1 MVNSVFNKNT
11 KCGGGNTVFGISN
24 NSSIVSRVHY
34 YVPKSVSY
42 ETTYDFNI
50 KIKYVNHIL
59 HRIFYHDYDFPLYSM
74 QNGYSI
80 ILKELAQLK
89 SDHGNGNDSVGNY
102 NVLLKNII
110 STFEAL
116 ESTFVNYIKRN
127 EIEYELP
134 HFIYEHIDL
143 LTQFIKYLYDEDIPD
158 QKIDK
163 INEELET
170 VLVNLYKNI
179 GEDLEHLLKLYSTGN
194 YTKLQEELTYEVYQ
208 DLSQALFKESY
219 EKSIGY
225 TNVYSALNRALEGL
239 YKSTLIEES
248 HKNEITQLKARL
260 KLAEN
265 PQSNILSVSSENPV
279 IAHIKPE
286 ILEYI
291 RLYGF
296 PEGAVFET
304 GKLAEI
310 SKKLDIK

>member
-1 MVNSVFNKNT
+1 MVNSVFKNT

-24 NSSIVSRVHY
+24 KLSIVSRVHY
-34 YVPKSVSY
+34 YVPKAVSY
-42 ETTYDFNI
+42 ETRYDFNI
-50 KIKYVNHIL
+50 KIKYINHIL
-59 HRIFYHDYDFPLYSM
+59 YRIFYHDYDFPLYSM

-80 ILKELAQLK
+80 ILKELTQIK
-89 SDHGNGNDSVGNY
+89 SDEGVDSIGNY

-134 HFIYEHIDL
+134 RFIYDHIDL
-143 LTQFIKYLYDEDIPD
+143 LTQFIEYLYDEDIPD
-158 QKIDK
+158 QNINK

-170 VLVNLYKNI
+170 VLVNLYKNV
-179 GEDLEHLLKLYSTGN
+179 GSDLERLLKLYSTGN
-194 YTKLQEELTYEVYQ
+194 YTKLQEELTYEVYNT
-208 DLSQALFKESY
+208 LSQSLFKESY
-219 EKSIGY
+219 DKSIGY
-225 TNVYSALNRALEGL
+225 TNVYSALNRSLEGL
-239 YKSTLIEES
+239 YKSTLLEET
-248 HKNEITQLKARL
+248 HKNEIADLKG
-260 KLAEN
+260 KLNLAKN
-265 PQSNILSVSSENPV
+265 PAGGLLSVTAQMEV
-279 IAHIKPE
+279 IAEVKPE

-310 SKKLDIK
+310 TKKMHK

>member
-1 MVNSVFNKNT
+1 MVNGLFNKNP

-24 NSSIVSRVHY
+24 HLSIVSRVHY
-34 YVPKSVSY
+34 YTPHIID
-42 ETTYDFNI
+42 EARYDFNI
-50 KIKYVNHIL
+50 KIKYINHIL
-59 HRIFYHDYDFPLYSM
+59 HRIFYHDYDFPIYSM

-80 ILKELAQLK
+80 ILKELAQIK
-89 SDHGNGNDSVGNY
+89 SDDGDGYGNDSVGNY

-116 ESTFVNYIKRN
+116 ESTFVKYIKRN

-143 LTQFIKYLYDEDIPD
+143 LTQFIKDLYDEDIPD

-170 VLVNLYKNI
+170 VLFNLYKNV
-179 GEDLEHLLKLYSTGN
+179 GSDLEHLLKLYSTGN
-194 YTKLQEELTYEVYQ
+194 YTKLQEELTYEVYNKLAQ
-208 DLSQALFKESY
+208 SLFNESY
-219 EKSIGY
+219 DKSIGY

-239 YKSTLIEES
+239 YKSTLIEEA
-248 HKNEITQLKARL
+248 HKNEIADLNG
-260 KLAEN
+260 KLDLAKN
-265 PQSNILSVSSENPV
+265 PAGGLLSVTAQMEV
-279 IAHIKPE
+279 IAEVKPE

-310 SKKLDIK
+310 TKRLNR

>member
-1 MVNSVFNKNT
+1 MPNSVFNHSKRCNGRNT
-11 KCGGGNTVFGISN
+11 LFLVKSVYIEKLMP
-24 NSSIVSRVHY
+24 Y
-34 YVPKSVSY
+34 YVPKVIE

-50 KIKYVNHIL
+50 KIKYINHIL

-74 QNGYSI
+74 QNGYNI
-80 ILKELAQLK
+80 ILKELYRVK
-89 SDHGNGNDSVGNY
+89 NDDGNSNDSVGNY

-116 ESTFVNYIKRN
+116 ESTFTKYIKRT

-134 HFIYEHIDL
+134 EFIYEHIDL
-143 LTQFIKYLYDEDIPD
+143 LKQFIKDLYNESIPD

-170 VLVNLYKNI
+170 VLVNLYKNV
-179 GEDLEHLLKLYSTGN
+179 GSDLEHLLKLYSTGN

-225 TNVYSALNRALEGL
+225 TNVYNALNRSLEGL

-248 HKNEITQLKARL
+248 HKNEIADLKG
-260 KLAEN
+260 KLELAKN
-265 PQSNILSVSSENPV
+265 PSGGILSVTAQMEV
-279 IAHIKPE
+279 VAEVKPE

-296 PEGAVFET
+296 PEGAVFEP

-310 SKKLDIK
+310 SNKLIDA

>member
-1 MVNSVFNKNT
+1 MVNSVFKNP

-24 NSSIVSRVHY
+24 NVSIASRVHY

-42 ETTYDFNI
+42 ETSYDFNI
-50 KIKYVNHIL
+50 KIKYINHIL

-74 QNGYSI
+74 HNGYSI
-80 ILKELAQLK
+80 ILKELSQIK
-89 SDHGNGNDSVGNY
+89 SDEGVDSVGNY

-116 ESTFVNYIKRN
+116 ESTFENYIKRN

-134 HFIYEHIDL
+134 HFIYDHIDL
-143 LTQFIKYLYDEDIPD
+143 LTQFIKDLYDEDIPD

-170 VLVNLYKNI
+170 VLVNLYKNV
-179 GEDLEHLLKLYSTGN
+179 GSDLEHLLKLYSSGN
-194 YTKLQEELTYEVYQ
+194 YTKLQEELTYEVYNQ
-208 DLSQALFKESY
+208 LSQSLFKESY
-219 EKSIGY
+219 DKSIGY

-248 HKNEITQLKARL
+248 HKNEIADLKG
-260 KLAEN
+260 KLELAKN
-265 PQSNILSVSSENPV
+265 PAGGLLSVTAQMEV
-279 IAHIKPE
+279 IAEVKPE

-291 RLYGF
+291 HLYGF

-310 SKKLDIK
+310 TKNMNK